1 MKIEIT
7 EVIDNGDG
15 TVFVGA
21 ELDNEAYMA
30 VVSVGLNAILRDSLL
45 ECECDTEDD
54 LEDLIDTVD
63 WSDEEVSETET
74 KGE

>member
-1 MKIEIT
+1 MNIEIS

-30 VVSVGLNAILRDSLL
+30 VVSVGLNAILRDALL

-54 LEDLIDTVD
+54 EAVYEDWIA
-63 WSDEEVSETET
+63 EEVTETET

>member
-1 MKIEIT
+1 MKIEIS
-7 EVIDNGDG
+7 EVVDNGDG

-30 VVSVGLNAILRDSLL
+30 VVSVGLNAILRDALL

>member
-1 MKIEIT
+1 MKIEIS
-7 EVIDNGDG
+7 EVVDNGDG

-30 VVSVGLNAILRDSLL
+30 VVSVGLNAILRDALL
-45 ECECDTEDD
+45 ECECYTEDD

>member
-7 EVIDNGDG
+7 EVVDNGDG

-21 ELDNEAYMA
+21 EFDNEAHTA
-30 VVSVGLNAILRDSLL
+30 VVSVGLNTILRDALL

-54 LEDLIDTVD
+54 LEDLIDTLD
-63 WSDEEVSETET
+63 WSEEEVSETET

>member
-1 MKIEIT
+1 MNIEIS

-30 VVSVGLNAILRDSLL
+30 VVSVGLNAILRDALL
-45 ECECDTEDD
+45 ECECDIEDD
-54 LEDLIDTVD
+54 EAVYEDWIA
-63 WSDEEVSETET
+63 EEVSETET

>member
-1 MKIEIT
+1 MNIEIS
-7 EVIDNGDG
+7 EIIDNGDG

-21 ELDNEAYMA
+21 ELDNEAYVA
-30 VVSVGLNAILRDSLL
+30 VVSVGLNAILRDALL

-54 LEDLIDTVD
+54 LEDLIDTLD
-63 WSDEEVSETET
+63 WSEEEVSETET

>member
-1 MKIEIT
+1 MNIEIS

-30 VVSVGLNAILRDSLL
+30 VVSVGLNAILRDALL

-54 LEDLIDTVD
+54 LEDLIDTLD
-63 WSDEEVSETET
+63 WSEEEVSETET

>member
-1 MKIEIT
+1 MNIEIS
-7 EVIDNGDG
+7 EVVDNGDG

-30 VVSVGLNAILRDSLL
+30 VVSVGLNAILRDALL

-54 LEDLIDTVD
+54 LEDLIDTLD
-63 WSDEEVSETET
+63 WSEEEVSETET

>member
-1 MKIEIT
+1 MNIEIS
-7 EVIDNGDG
+7 EVVDNGDG

-30 VVSVGLNAILRDSLL
+30 VVSVGLNTILRDALL
-45 ECECDTEDD
+45 ECECDTEDEEVD
-54 LEDLIDTVD
+54 LTHLVD
-63 WSDEEVSETET
+63 WSTEEVSETET

>member
-1 MKIEIT
+1 MKIEIS
-7 EVIDNGDG
+7 EVVDNGDG

-30 VVSVGLNAILRDSLL
+30 VVSVGLNAILRDALL

-54 LEDLIDTVD
+54 LEDLIDTLD
-63 WSDEEVSETET
+63 WSEEEVSETET

>member
-1 MKIEIT
+1 MKIEIS
-7 EVIDNGDG
+7 EVVDNGDG

-30 VVSVGLNAILRDSLL
+30 VVSVGLNTILRDALL

-54 LEDLIDTVD
+54 LEDLIDTLD
-63 WSDEEVSETET
+63 WSEEEVSETET

>member
-1 MKIEIT
+1 MKIEIS
-7 EVIDNGDG
+7 EVVDNGDG

-30 VVSVGLNAILRDSLL
+30 VVSVGLNAILRDGLL

>member
-1 MKIEIT
+1 MNIEIS

-30 VVSVGLNAILRDSLL
+30 VVSVGLNAILRDALL